1 MKLRRLERLVLGAN
15 GVFWLIFAVWL
26 VQSIKPLPSNASELQ
41 DSVNYP
47 VSQTSHL
54 PYEAARSSVMWRIYS
69 TMQFPAGVVSRMIVP
84 SFRSDSTLFGVTL
97 LVWRL
102 VLTMLL
108 SFGQWFLMAKA
119 LGWLLDLLQNLARRP
134 PSAGVAAT
142 LLLAGIACATGHATM
157 RASSNQVNE
166 RCV

>member
-1 MKLRRLERLVLGAN
+1 MLGAN
-15 GVFWLIFAVWL
+15 GVFWLVFAVWL
-26 VQSIKPLPSNASELQ
+26 VQSIKPLPTNAPELQ

-54 PYEAARSSVMWRIYS
+54 PFEAARSSVMWRIYS
-69 TMQFPAGVVSRMIVP
+69 TLHFPAGVVSRIVVP

-102 VLTMLL
+102 VPTMLL

-119 LGWLLDLLQNLARRP
+119 LGWLLRFCLPELLAQPVTLGCQLQVIKLTKHVYNRVDRTSRFMEYNDGAAL
-134 PSAGVAAT
+134 SAGV
-142 LLLAGIACATGHATM
+142 
-157 RASSNQVNE
+157 
-166 RCV
+166 